1 VRRIGA
7 LVNKPRELGIAGAS
21 PGNRVNA
28 LRPYLG
34 HGSISYRE
42 SSGSSVYHSM
52 QVSFNRRLPRLAR
65 GPLAQPVLRSA
76 LDGWQLFGDRADVVG
91 PAPEGNQ
98 EL

>member
-1 VRRIGA
+1 VSKR
-7 LVNKPRELGIAGAS
+7 RELGIVGAS

-52 QVSFNRRLPRLAR
+52 QVSFNRRLSRLAR
-65 GPLAQPVLRSA
+65 GALAQPVLRSA
-76 LDGWQLFGDRADVVG
+76 LDGWHFPGSRGCGRAS
-91 PAPEGNQ
+91 PWR
-98 EL
+98 

>member
-1 VRRIGA
+1 MRRIGA

-42 SSGSSVYHSM
+42 SSGWSVNHSM
-52 QVSFNRRLPRLAR
+52 QVS
-65 GPLAQPVLRSA
+65 SA
-76 LDGWQLFGDRADVVG
+76 LDGWQLPGIARTWSGQPADVTMSYDACPASGAPRTGG
-91 PAPEGNQ
+91 PT
-98 EL
+98 